1 MAERLLTAPLSTAE
15 VVNIG
20 RQVAEA
26 LSAELGY

>member
-1 MAERLLTAPLSTAE
+1 LLYVPFIFTRTHGLRST
-15 VVNIG
+15 